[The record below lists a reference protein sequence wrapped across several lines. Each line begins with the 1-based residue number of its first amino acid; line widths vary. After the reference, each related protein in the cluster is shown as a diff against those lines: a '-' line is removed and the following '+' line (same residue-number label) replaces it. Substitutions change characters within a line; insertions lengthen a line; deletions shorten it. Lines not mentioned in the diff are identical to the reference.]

1 MLDSRMVNICIGCGL
16 CCDGTMFSW
25 VDLKPQDKQTALS
38 SLGLSV
44 KSAEGTL
51 QFKQPCA
58 ASTNG
63 RCAIYETRPAACR
76 EFRCELRIK
85 YDAGAITLSNAQSS
99 IAEAIS
105 LRDDIRPHRAILE
118 EIAAAKKPYSLD
130 RLYKI
135 VGPRLHA
142 DVELRRA
149 HGELLLDMIALNRT
163 LSRHFRPPTDEP
175 LEDIS
180 EVMK

>member
-1 MLDSRMVNICIGCGL
+1 MVNICIGCGL

-25 VDLKPQDKQTALS
+25 VDLKPQDNQTSLS
-38 SLGLSV
+38 RLGLSV
-44 KSAEGTL
+44 KSAEGPL

-58 ASTNG
+58 ASTDG
-63 RCAIYETRPAACR
+63 RCAIYETRPCACR

-85 YDAGAITLSNAQSS
+85 YDAGAITLSKAQSS

-105 LRDDIRPHRAILE
+105 LRDNIRGHRAVLE
-118 EIAAAKKPYSLD
+118 EIAAAKEPCSLD
-130 RLYKI
+130 RLYKL
-135 VGPRLHA
+135 VGPKLHA
-142 DVELRRA
+142 DIELRRA

-163 LSRHFRPPTDEP
+163 LARHFRPPSDEP